1 MKGKVKKE
9 FRRGRSKQRAARPVV
24 EQGSRQREKAGP
36 GRALGYIHGSPPPA
50 GRWTDIFSPQPA
62 RKRKRKR
69 IESARARARTMAALR
84 LAVRRFCDRALGRSA
99 GIYELKAAKEFPDI
113 DPGHLKAARKFPKL
127 RVKDVDAT
135 ALNVFKI
142 LRQSPVDGHVRM
154 TLKTLAE
161 IQEEE

>member
-1 MKGKVKKE
+1 M
-9 FRRGRSKQRAARPVV
+9 
-24 EQGSRQREKAGP
+24 
-36 GRALGYIHGSPPPA
+36 
-50 GRWTDIFSPQPA
+50 
-62 RKRKRKR
+62 
-69 IESARARARTMAALR
+69 LR
-84 LAVRRFCDRALGRSA
+84 FLLQ

-161 IQEEE
+161 IQEEEWRCATRKQYRLLL

>member
-1 MKGKVKKE
+1 
-9 FRRGRSKQRAARPVV
+9 
-24 EQGSRQREKAGP
+24 
-36 GRALGYIHGSPPPA
+36 
-50 GRWTDIFSPQPA
+50 
-62 RKRKRKR
+62 
-69 IESARARARTMAALR
+69 MAALR

-142 LRQSPVDGHVRM
+142 LRESPVDGHKDVTLREVRM